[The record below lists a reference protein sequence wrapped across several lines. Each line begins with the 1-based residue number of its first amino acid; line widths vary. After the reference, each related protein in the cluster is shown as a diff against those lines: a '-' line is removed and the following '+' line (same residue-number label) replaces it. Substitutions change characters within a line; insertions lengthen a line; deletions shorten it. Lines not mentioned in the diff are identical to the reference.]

1 MGRGFSPPFSKQK
14 GNMASRESSVPLIR
28 TKLYRPSV
36 PLDVVG
42 RDRLFQLMGRAFEVP
57 LTLVSA
63 PAGYGK
69 SVLVAQWAEHCEH
82 PVAWLSLDED
92 ESDLRL
98 FLQYLVAAVHTVA
111 EGACR
116 ATEELLQATE
126 LPPPSVL
133 AGHLLNDFEALGQ
146 PLAIVL
152 DDYHRI
158 QISSPVHDLIGRLLE
173 HPPSS
178 VCLVLVTRRDPPLP
192 FMSLLAGNQVAEVRL
207 EDLRF
212 TGGETAEFL
221 SATAEAELAISDEA
235 LANLQQQVE
244 GWAAGLRLVILALR
258 HAVDPE
264 SLLGGLRGGLP
275 QTRAYLFRE
284 ALSGLS
290 PEDRDW
296 LLRSS
301 ILDRFCA
308 PLLEAVCC
316 PDGASAHPELTG
328 RKFLDLIQRNNLFTV
343 ALDTEGEWFRYHHL
357 FQDLLQ
363 RQLRETSSSED
374 IASLHLRAAEW
385 FESEGLIDEALKHT
399 LAAEEFAGHGGER
412 RVVFVCHRAVD
423 RPAPGRPRPAAA
435 GAPTRPCLGRPP
447 PVSSGRASAY
457 PGTGRPAP
465 RKRRE
470 LVGRVADSLRVPSV
484 FPRRRREER
493 AFLRGGFQAC
503 GRGASFDPRAPRNV
517 SQYGTKHDRRA

>member
-1 MGRGFSPPFSKQK
+1 MVAGACERTLIRPEGLKELLDPQQ
-14 GNMASRESSVPLIR
+14 SSAPLIR
-28 TKLYRPSV
+28 TKLHRPSV
-36 PLDVVG
+36 PFDVVG
-42 RDRLFQLMGRAFEVP
+42 RDRLFRLMDRAFEMP

-178 VCLVLVTRRDPPLP
+178 VRLVLVTRRDPPLP

-221 SATAEAELAISDEA
+221 SATAE
-235 LANLQQQVE
+235 
-244 GWAAGLRLVILALR
+244 
-258 HAVDPE
+258 
-264 SLLGGLRGGLP
+264 
-275 QTRAYLFRE
+275 TR
-284 ALSGLS
+284 
-290 PEDRDW
+290 D
-296 LLRSS
+296 
-301 ILDRFCA
+301 
-308 PLLEAVCC
+308 
-316 PDGASAHPELTG
+316 
-328 RKFLDLIQRNNLFTV
+328 Q
-343 ALDTEGEWFRYHHL
+343 
-357 FQDLLQ
+357 
-363 RQLRETSSSED
+363 
-374 IASLHLRAAEW
+374 
-385 FESEGLIDEALKHT
+385 
-399 LAAEEFAGHGGER
+399 
-412 RVVFVCHRAVD
+412 
-423 RPAPGRPRPAAA
+423 
-435 GAPTRPCLGRPP
+435 
-447 PVSSGRASAY
+447 
-457 PGTGRPAP
+457 
-465 RKRRE
+465 
-470 LVGRVADSLRVPSV
+470 
-484 FPRRRREER
+484 
-493 AFLRGGFQAC
+493 
-503 GRGASFDPRAPRNV
+503 
-517 SQYGTKHDRRA
+517 